1 METGLT
7 GLNEVDIEGAPEQNA
22 IQSTLSQHVPYR
34 ILYVAQAFRHGLDL
48 EDVRNAS
55 KFDPWFLEQIK
66 ALVDAENTVRENGLP
81 DDAPSLLKLKKQ
93 GFSDA
98 RLAELTGST
107 AAVVAAK
114 RRAVSVTPSFK
125 RGIPAPPSF
134 PVKQLTCIRP
144 TLVTASTRRKPRST
158 RRRPKKS

>member
-1 METGLT
+1 MAIGRNFAESLQKGLRSMETGFT
-7 GLNEVDIEGAPEQNA
+7 GLNEVDIEGAPERNA

-34 ILYVAQAFRHGLDL
+34 ILTLCRLCHGLDL

-55 KFDPWFLEQIK
+55 KFDPWFPEQIK

-98 RLAELTGST
+98 RLAELTGFT
-107 AAVVAAK
+107 AAVVAANG
-114 RRAVSVTPSFK
+114 AVPS
-125 RGIPAPPSF
+125 PE
-134 PVKQLTCIRP
+134 L
-144 TLVTASTRRKPRST
+144 
-158 RRRPKKS
+158 